1 MQLISERGERT
12 NELAADVQAGTRPID
27 DLWEAVRRFA
37 VQQAHRWCRAF
48 DGNGCLEADDL
59 VQAAFIS
66 LVEALQGWNSEKCSF
81 LTHYGY
87 SLKTGFAEACGVRT
101 ERARRDPIH
110 FAIPLDEPLGEDN
123 DAILSDI
130 IPDPDVDVEG
140 ECAALDCRAAVTAA
154 LSQLPENERT
164 AMISEFWY
172 GRRADAKIRSAALRH
187 LRHPSI
193 SRTLKEW
200 L

>member
-1 MQLISERGERT
+1 MQLSERGERT
-12 NELAADVQAGTRPID
+12 NEIASAVQAGTRPIV
-27 DLWEAVRRFA
+27 DLWESVRRFA
-37 VQQAHRWCRAF
+37 VQQAHRWFRAF
-48 DGNGCLEADDL
+48 DGSGGVEEGDL
-59 VQAAFIS
+59 LQAAFIS

-87 SLKTGFAEACGVRT
+87 SLKNAFAETCGVRT
-101 ERARRDPIH
+101 ERARRDPIN
-110 FAIPLDEPLGEDN
+110 FAVPLDEPLGEDN
-123 DAILSDI
+123 DSTLADV

-164 AMISEFWY
+164 AMVREFWH
-172 GRRADAKIRSAALRH
+172 GRRADAKTRSAALRH

>member
-1 MQLISERGERT
+1 MQLSERGERT
-12 NELAADVQAGTRPID
+12 NELAAAVQAGTRPIV
-27 DLWEAVRRFA
+27 DLWAAVRRFA

-48 DGNGCLEADDL
+48 EGNGCVEEADL
-59 VQAAFIS
+59 AQAAFIS
-66 LVEALQGWNSEKCSF
+66 LVEAIHGWDSEKCSF

-87 SLKTGFAEACGVRT
+87 SLKNAFAETCGVRT

-110 FAIPLDEPLGEDN
+110 FAIPLDEPLGEDA
-123 DAILSDI
+123 DGTLADVT
-130 IPDPDVDVEG
+130 PDPDTDVLED
-140 ECAALDCRAAVTAA
+140 CVALDCRAAVTAA
-154 LSQLPENERT
+154 LAQLPENERM
-164 AMISEFWY
+164 AMISEFWH